1 MRPTSLLKP
10 VVAAAFGCLVLSLS
24 GCGTERAATGRAPAT
39 SAAPAVEPLGAG
51 AGTGD
56 PEGRFL
62 ELLDRVVRSCDPDA
76 PGGGG
81 SGDVPAPEELPGWE
95 GGAAPRYGPG
105 EMPPGV
111 PDAEGGIPVP
121 PEVPAPPESSPVPT
135 RSGPVGEV
143 PLTDAEKCAGE
154 AHARRVGEAFGGAEP
169 TGHREIREELTG
181 LDYPVSRIHRM
192 PDRAGAPRVRLDL
205 RFIGSRLVLEVTG
218 TGGGVTVD
226 VFGAPETEDV
236 PVTDIVRK
244 RGNGSAPSGAP
255 SGGPGG
261 GGTGGPSGAPTQQH
275 MPPSPVPPTGV
286 TTA

>member
-1 MRPTSLLKP
+1 MRPTSLLRS
-10 VVAAAFGCLVLSLS
+10 VVVAAFGCLVLSLS

-39 SAAPAVEPLGAG
+39 SPAPATNAAPAAEPLGAGAG

-56 PEGRFL
+56 PEVRFL
-62 ELLDRVVRSCDPDA
+62 ELLGRVVRSCDPDA
-76 PGGGG
+76 PGGEG

-95 GGAAPRYGPG
+95 GGVAPRYGPG
-105 EMPPGV
+105 GTPPGV

-121 PEVPAPPESSPVPT
+121 LEVPAPPESSPVPT

-143 PLTDAEKCAGE
+143 PLADAEKCAGE

-169 TGHREIREELTG
+169 TGHREIRERLTG
-181 LDYPVSRIHRM
+181 LGYPVSRIHRM

-218 TGGGVTVD
+218 TSGGVTVD

-236 PVTDIVRK
+236 RVTDIVRK
-244 RGNGSAPSGAP
+244 RGNGDGR
-255 SGGPGG
+255 
-261 GGTGGPSGAPTQQH
+261 
-275 MPPSPVPPTGV
+275 M
-286 TTA
+286 